1 MLARHVAACPAER
14 YEGKFE
20 LSAPRRRQHSRKG
33 SIEDMPELSER
44 LNTPISTA
52 ELERRWKAVRAAME
66 RDRIDVLVMQNN
78 NDHMGGYVKYFTD
91 IPAGNGY
98 PVTVVFPRD
107 DLMTVVMQG
116 PLGGVEELTAQGDGV
131 RRGVKRVLTAPSY
144 ASAVY
149 TNAYD
154 PELAASALAPFAK
167 GTIGLVCTYQMSLAM
182 GDVLKQRLAGARF
195 VDASDLVDQI
205 KAIKSEEEME
215 LIVRTARMQDGAM
228 RAAFEAIRPGMRD
241 RDVVAEAQFYS
252 QTHGSEQGL
261 YLCASAPLGTPMKF
275 APKHMQNRVIR
286 EGDYVALL
294 VEDSGPGGFYTELGR
309 NCVVGKAPQ
318 QMKDELAFTLE
329 SRRITLDLLK
339 PGTPAKEIWDKFN
352 DFMRRNGRPEETR
365 LYCHGQG
372 YDLVERPLIR
382 HDEPMVIAKDMNIV
396 VHPTYI
402 HKGMLSWVCDNYL
415 IGSNGPGERLH
426 RFPETIMEVG

>member
-1 MLARHVAACPAER
+1 MADPN
-14 YEGKFE
+14 
-20 LSAPRRRQHSRKG
+20 
-33 SIEDMPELSER
+33 ER

-66 RDRIDVLVMQNN
+66 REKIDVLVMQNN

-116 PLGGVEELTAQGDGV
+116 PLGGVEMPAPGDAV
-131 RRGVKRVLTAPSY
+131 RRGVKRVLTTPSY

-149 TNAYD
+149 TNDYD
-154 PELAASALAPFAK
+154 PELAASALVPFAK
-167 GTIGLVCTYQMSLAM
+167 ATIGLVCAYQMSLAM
-182 GDVLKQRLAGARF
+182 GDGLRRRFTGARF
-195 VDASDLVDQI
+195 VDASEMVDRI
-205 KAIKSEEEME
+205 KGIKSEEEME

-228 RAAFEAIRPGMRD
+228 KAAFDAIRPGMRD
-241 RDVVAEAQFYS
+241 RDVVAAAQFYS

-261 YLCASAPLGTPMKF
+261 YLCASAPLGTSMKF
-275 APKHMQNRVIR
+275 APKHFQNRVIQ

-294 VEDSGPGGFYTELGR
+294 VEDAGAGGFYTELGR

-329 SRRITLDLLK
+329 ARRMTLDLLK
-339 PGTPAKEIWDKFN
+339 PGTPAKEIWARFN
-352 DFMRRNGRPEETR
+352 EFMHRNGRPEETR

-382 HDEPMVIAKDMNIV
+382 HDEPMLIQKDMNIV
-396 VHPTYI
+396 VHPTYV
-402 HKGMLSWVCDNYL
+402 HNGMLSWVCDNYL

-426 RFPETIMEVG
+426 RFPEEIIEVG

>member
-1 MLARHVAACPAER
+1 MKENSSC
-14 YEGKFE
+14 
-20 LSAPRRRQHSRKG
+20 QHFQGIIKN
-33 SIEDMPELSER
+33 MPELSER

-66 RDRIDVLVMQNN
+66 REGIDALVMQNN

-116 PLGGVEELTAQGDGV
+116 SFGGAEELGAAGDGV
-131 RRGVKRVLTAPSY
+131 RRGVKRVLTTPSY

-149 TNAYD
+149 TNGYD

-167 GTIGLVCTYQMSLAM
+167 GTIGLVCTYQMSFAM
-182 GDVLKQRLAGARF
+182 GDFLKRRLAAARF
-195 VDASDLVDQI
+195 VDASDLVDAI

-228 RAAFEAIRPGMRD
+228 QAAFDAIRPGMRD
-241 RDVVAEAQFYS
+241 RDVVAAAQFYS

-275 APKHMQNRVIR
+275 APKHMQNRVIK

-339 PGTPAKEIWDKFN
+339 PGAPAKEVWDKFN

-382 HDEPMVIAKDMNIV
+382 HDEPMTIAKDMNIV

-415 IGSNGPGERLH
+415 IGSNGPGARLH
-426 RFPETIMEVG
+426 RFPEVIIEVG

>member
-1 MLARHVAACPAER
+1 
-14 YEGKFE
+14 
-20 LSAPRRRQHSRKG
+20 
-33 SIEDMPELSER
+33 MPELSER

-52 ELERRWKAVRAAME
+52 ELERRWQAVRAAME
-66 RDRIDVLVMQNN
+66 RERIDVLVMQNN

-116 PLGGVEELTAQGDGV
+116 PFGGAEELSAAGDGV
-131 RRGVKRVLTAPSY
+131 RRGVKRVLTTPSY
-144 ASAVY
+144 AAAYY
-149 TNAYD
+149 TNDYD
-154 PELAASALAPFAK
+154 PDLAASALMSFAK

-182 GDVLKQRLAGARF
+182 GDFLKRRLSGARF
-195 VDASDLVDQI
+195 VDASDMVDRI

-215 LIVRTARMQDGAM
+215 LIMRTARMQDGAM
-228 RAAFEAIRPGMRD
+228 QAAFDAIRPGMRD
-241 RDVVAEAQFYS
+241 RDVVAAAQFYS

-275 APKHMQNRVIR
+275 APKHMQNRVIKA
-286 EGDYVALL
+286 GDYVALL

-329 SRRITLDLLK
+329 SRRVTLDLLK

-382 HDEPMVIAKDMNIV
+382 HDEPMVIEKDMNIV
-396 VHPTYI
+396 VHPTYV

>member
-1 MLARHVAACPAER
+1 
-14 YEGKFE
+14 
-20 LSAPRRRQHSRKG
+20 
-33 SIEDMPELSER
+33 MPEPSER

-116 PLGGVEELTAQGDGV
+116 PFGGSEAPTAQGDGV
-131 RRGVKRVLTAPSY
+131 RRGVKRVLTTPSY

-149 TNAYD
+149 TNDYD
-154 PELAASALAPFAK
+154 PDLAASALTPFAK

-182 GDVLKQRLAGARF
+182 GEFLQRRFGDARF
-195 VDASDLVDQI
+195 VNASDMVDRI

-215 LIVRTARMQDGAM
+215 LIARTARMQDGAM
-228 RAAFEAIRPGMRD
+228 QAAFDAIRPGMRD
-241 RDVVAEAQFYS
+241 RDVVAAAQFYS

-275 APKHMQNRVIR
+275 APKHMQNRVIKA
-286 EGDYVALL
+286 GDYVALL

-339 PGTPAKEIWDKFN
+339 PGTPAKEIWERFN

-382 HDEPMVIAKDMNIV
+382 HDEPMAIEKDMNIV

-402 HKGMLSWVCDNYL
+402 HDGMLSWVCDNYL

-426 RFPETIMEVG
+426 LFPETIIEVG

>member
-1 MLARHVAACPAER
+1 
-14 YEGKFE
+14 
-20 LSAPRRRQHSRKG
+20 
-33 SIEDMPELSER
+33 MPELSER

-131 RRGVKRVLTAPSY
+131 RRGVKRVLTTPSY

-149 TNAYD
+149 TNEYD
-154 PELAASALAPFAK
+154 PELAASALTPFAK

-182 GDVLKQRLAGARF
+182 GDLLKRRFAGARF
-195 VDASDLVDQI
+195 VDASEMVDRI

-228 RAAFEAIRPGMRD
+228 KAAFDAIRPGMRD

-275 APKHMQNRVIR
+275 APKHMQNRIIK

-329 SRRITLDLLK
+329 SRRVTLDLLK

-382 HDEPMVIAKDMNIV
+382 HDEPMVIEKDMNIV

-426 RFPETIMEVG
+426 RFPETIVEVG

>member
-1 MLARHVAACPAER
+1 
-14 YEGKFE
+14 
-20 LSAPRRRQHSRKG
+20 
-33 SIEDMPELSER
+33 MPELSER

-116 PLGGVEELTAQGDGV
+116 PFGGAQQLGAEGDGV
-131 RRGVKRVLTAPSY
+131 RRGVKRVLTTPSY
-144 ASAVY
+144 ASAHY
-149 TNAYD
+149 TNEYD
-154 PELAASALAPFAK
+154 PELAASALAPFAQ
-167 GTIGLVCTYQMSLAM
+167 GTIGVVSSYGMSFAT
-182 GDVLKQRLAGARF
+182 GDYLKRRFTGARF
-195 VDASDLVDQI
+195 VDASELVDRI

-228 RAAFEAIRPGMRD
+228 RAAFDAVKPGMRD
-241 RDVVAEAQFYS
+241 RDVVAAAQFYS

-275 APKHMQNRVIR
+275 APKHLQNRVIR
-286 EGDYVALL
+286 DGDYVALL

-309 NCVVGKAPQ
+309 SCVVGKAPQ
-318 QMKDELAFTLE
+318 QMQDELAFTLE
-329 SRRITLDLLK
+329 SRRLTLDLLK
-339 PGTPAKEIWDKFN
+339 PGTPAKEIWERFN
-352 DFMRRNGRPEETR
+352 EFMRRNGRPEETR

-382 HDEPMVIAKDMNIV
+382 HDEPMTIEKDMNIV

-415 IGSNGPGERLH
+415 IGSNCPGERLH
-426 RFPETIMEVG
+426 RFPETIVEVG

>member
-1 MLARHVAACPAER
+1 MC
-14 YEGKFE
+14 
-20 LSAPRRRQHSRKG
+20 
-33 SIEDMPELSER
+33 I
-44 LNTPISTA
+44 
-52 ELERRWKAVRAAME
+52 
-66 RDRIDVLVMQNN
+66 RDR
-78 NDHMGGYVKYFTD
+78 
-91 IPAGNGY
+91 
-98 PVTVVFPRD
+98 
-107 DLMTVVMQG
+107 
-116 PLGGVEELTAQGDGV
+116 
-131 RRGVKRVLTAPSY
+131 
-144 ASAVY
+144 
-149 TNAYD
+149 
-154 PELAASALAPFAK
+154 
-167 GTIGLVCTYQMSLAM
+167 IGLVCTYQMSLAM
-182 GDVLKQRLAGARF
+182 GEFLKRRLPGARF
-195 VDASDLVDQI
+195 VDASELVDRI

-228 RAAFEAIRPGMRD
+228 QAAFDAIRPGMRD
-241 RDVVAEAQFYS
+241 RDVVAAAQFYS

-382 HDEPMVIAKDMNIV
+382 HDEPMAIEKDMNIV

-426 RFPETIMEVG
+426 RFPEVIIEVG